1 MNMKENNKYRYTDT
15 SERNI
20 RMNRFYIIATSLLAI
35 VFLFYLWLKLANHNI
50 APIVT
55 YANTILIAVFC
66 VVNAVTH
73 LRNKATRLLKV
84 FATIEIGIEYL
95 LVGLQTDASFI
106 HYALIAIFILQIPYY
121 EKKSRFGIIRALP
134 DRHDRSGY
142 EGNLRSGCEC
152 RLLYPAGISD
162 WNHYFG
168 NR

>member
-20 RMNRFYIIATSLLAI
+20 RMNRFYIIASSFLAI
-35 VFLFYLWLKLANHNI
+35 VFLFYLWLKLINHNI

-66 VVNAVTH
+66 VVNVVTH

-106 HYALIAIFILQIPYY
+106 HSHLSAVTEEVTANAEQVHTMSQNNLDYAEQVKTAV
-121 EKKSRFGIIRALP
+121 EHIRSTT
-134 DRHDRSGY
+134 DEMGTQ
-142 EGNLRSGCEC
+142 EG
-152 RLLYPAGISD
+152 
-162 WNHYFG
+162 
-168 NR
+168 